1 MALKHFK
8 KTIIVCL
15 VVFTVLCCVSAEA
28 AGEVNPDPYQR
39 VVITTLYRDIQKAIQ
54 EHYGETIRGY
64 DLYDAKI
71 RKLESLRGWSDFNV
85 TVDVETFYGPHNPPY
100 GLERMT
106 FYISLGEEPKLI
118 KYEHKNIE

>member
-1 MALKHFK
+1 MIMMHFK
-8 KTIIVCL
+8 KAMITCL
-15 VVFTVLCCVSAEA
+15 VIFTFSCCVSAEA
-28 AGEVNPDPYQR
+28 AKVNPDPYQR
-39 VVITTLYRDIQKAIQ
+39 IVVTMLYPDIDKAIQ
-54 EHYGETIRGY
+54 AYYGETIRGY

-118 KYEHKNIE
+118 QYEHKNIE